1 MSSGAPIHPP
11 TEMMLLGTFHFQD
24 EGRDRYKP
32 KRQLEVNE
40 RQSEIHEVIER
51 LAAFEPTKI
60 AVEFDALQQ
69 SSVDQDYRA
78 FLRDAF
84 ELSGSEHHQ
93 LGFRLAQRLG
103 HEHVY
108 AVNAWAVF
116 TSRHE
121 TSTSRT
127 LPGVKKRLST
137 RMRRSRTTPTS
148 TTKPTC

>member
-78 FLRDAF
+78 FLRDASRAF
-84 ELSGSEHHQ
+84 RQRASPAGFSPSAAVGS
-93 LGFRLAQRLG
+93 
-103 HEHVY
+103 
-108 AVNAWAVF
+108 
-116 TSRHE
+116 
-121 TSTSRT
+121 
-127 LPGVKKRLST
+127 
-137 RMRRSRTTPTS
+137 
-148 TTKPTC
+148 